1 MFQKNVKLG
10 KPLKL
15 STWRKTSLG
24 SYKAS
29 GDCQVYGVQKIS
41 VSKVIDFLNKKSE
54 ETGKRITIT
63 HFMGRACAKAIEKNP
78 QINSLVRLGRIYPRE
93 EINIFFQV
101 AVDEEG
107 EELTGAMI
115 KNINQKSFVE
125 ISEELSGKACS
136 IKSGDDKEFQK
147 IKSSMSLVPGIII
160 RPVIQL
166 IGKVLYGLN
175 IWSPILGMP
184 KDNFGTMMI
193 SNVGSLGI
201 EMAFAPLVDFTRT
214 PLLLAVGAV
223 FEDTKVVDGNIVA
236 DKFVNLCWTFDHRLI
251 DGVVAGK
258 ISKQIRSYFEKP
270 EQLD

>member
-15 STWRKTSLG
+15 SNWRKTSLG

-29 GDCQVYGVQKIS
+29 GDCQVYGVQKLC
-41 VSKVIDFLNKKSE
+41 VSKVLGFLDNKSKA
-54 ETGKRITIT
+54 TGKRITIT

-78 QINSLVRLGRIYPRE
+78 QINALARLGRIYPRE

-101 AVDEEG
+101 AADQEG

-115 KNINQKSFVE
+115 KNINQKSFGE
-125 ISEELSGKACS
+125 ISDELGGKAS
-136 IKSGDDKEFQK
+136 LIKSGNDKEFQK

-160 RPVIQL
+160 RQVIQL
-166 IGKVLYGLN
+166 IGKILFGLN
-175 IWSPILGMP
+175 IWSPIFGMP

-223 FEDTKVVDGNIVA
+223 FEDTKVVDGEIVA

-258 ISKQIRSYFEKP
+258 ISKQIRSYFESP
-270 EQLD
+270 ELLD